1 MVLVE
6 QVGSLLVFSSPPGL
20 TVENFYPTSPCYS
33 HLIGPLSCVTLA
45 DFITQP
51 KRLMHSPADSSISLK
66 SIPEALPRYF
76 RFMYLGLRAASKL

>member
-1 MVLVE
+1 MVLVK
-6 QVGSLLVFSSPPGL
+6 QVGSLLVFSSPPGS
-20 TVENFYPTSPCYS
+20 TVGNFHPTSPCYS

-45 DFITQP
+45 DFI
-51 KRLMHSPADSSISLK
+51 SPADSSISLK